1 MQRKMKIK
9 LVLPLGLILAGIAGL
24 IFNTLHLF
32 SAEKQDNFNWQGK
45 IAAGKSLEI
54 KGINGGIHA
63 EPATNGTVEV
73 KAVKQGSKNDP
84 AQVQIEVVEHDG
96 GVTVCAVYP
105 SKDAAHPNECKPG
118 EGGRLGANNNDVKV
132 EFTVRVPSG
141 VNFIGRTVN
150 GGIGTK
156 SLSANVEAYSVN
168 GGIDIAGGGT
178 AQAKTV
184 NGGITANF
192 GSTSWSK
199 SLKFE
204 TVNGSLTI
212 FLPAAVNAEVEAQTV
227 NGSINTDF
235 PLTVQGKFGPKKI
248 QGTIGQGGPRL
259 ELATVNGSV
268 TLHKNP

>member
-1 MQRKMKIK
+1 MKIK
-9 LVLPLGLILAGIAGL
+9 LMLPLGLILAGIIGMV
-24 IFNTLHLF
+24 FNLLHVF
-32 SAEKQDNFNWQGK
+32 AAEKQDTFNWQGK

-63 EPATNGTVEV
+63 EPAANGSVEV
-73 KAVKQGSKNDP
+73 KAIKQGSKNDP
-84 AQVQIEVVEHDG
+84 AQVHIEVVEHGG

-105 SKDAAHPNECKPG
+105 SQDAAHPNECKPG
-118 EGGRLGANNNDVKV
+118 DGGRLGANNNDVKV

-141 VNFIGRTVN
+141 VNFTGRTVN

-156 SLSANVEAYSVN
+156 SLSANVEAYTVN
-168 GGIDIAGGGT
+168 GGVDIAGGGT

-184 NGGITANF
+184 NGGITANI
-192 GSTSWSK
+192 GSMSGS
-199 SLKFE
+199 SPLKFE
-204 TVNGSLTI
+204 TVNGSVTVY
-212 FLPAAVNAEVEAQTV
+212 LPAAVNAAVEAQTV
-227 NGSINTDF
+227 NGTINTDF

-268 TLHKNP
+268 TLRKNP